1 MKSIQYWC
9 VVLALVSSNVGAQ
22 NSDSWDWKIAPNLW
36 MVGIDGKATNRTW
49 MSVSETSCPTSRSA
63 EPCTPK

>member
-36 MVGIDGKATNRTW
+36 MVLGDNYLGRFDDNYLGRL
-49 MSVSETSCPTSRSA
+49 SDSRR
-63 EPCTPK
+63 